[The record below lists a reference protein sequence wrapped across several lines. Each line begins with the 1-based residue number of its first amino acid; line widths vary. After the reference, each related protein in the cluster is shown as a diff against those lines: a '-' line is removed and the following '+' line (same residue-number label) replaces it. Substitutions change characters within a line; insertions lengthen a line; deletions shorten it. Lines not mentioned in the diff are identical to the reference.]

1 MPGERAMVKLTIDN
15 RPVEVPEGT
24 TILEAARKVGIEIP
38 TLCFREGLE
47 PSTSCMV
54 CAVKLAGRGGVVP
67 SCALRV
73 QEGMA
78 VESETDEVRSARR
91 MALELLLS
99 DHLGDCM
106 GPCHVACPARMDIPR
121 MIRQIAAGRMR
132 QALATVKADIALPA
146 VLGRICPAP
155 CEKACRRG
163 QHDAPVAICL
173 LKRHVADVDLA
184 ADEPYRPACAPPSG
198 KKVAIVGAGP
208 TGLAAAY
215 YLHRCGH
222 ACTIFDD
229 HPAPGGMLRYGVSEQ
244 ALPRAVLDAEV
255 ATITALG
262 ALLRLAVRVGEDV
275 SMDELRRSFDA
286 VFVAAGKQDQQQV
299 EALGLPWTAK
309 GPRRD
314 SHTYATPVDGVF
326 AAGGG
331 RQSKMAVRAVADG
344 KGAAESIH
352 QYVTGRKVTGSP
364 RPFTVH
370 IGKCQDGEMEQ
381 FLAEAAADGRV
392 APAGGDAAGFT
403 ADEARAGSR
412 RCLHCDCRGADDCK
426 LRIHAA
432 AYEAIAS
439 KYRDERRS
447 FVQHRQHG
455 QVVFE
460 PGKCI
465 DCGLCVQ
472 VTARAG
478 ERLGLAFIGRGF
490 AVRVAVP
497 FDHTLAEGLQKVAAE
512 CVAVCPTGA
521 LAFRDAP
528 PKEG

>member
-1 MPGERAMVKLTIDN
+1 
-15 RPVEVPEGT
+15 
-24 TILEAARKVGIEIP
+24 
-38 TLCFREGLE
+38 
-47 PSTSCMV
+47 
-54 CAVKLAGRGGVVP
+54 
-67 SCALRV
+67 
-73 QEGMA
+73 
-78 VESETDEVRSARR
+78 
-91 MALELLLS
+91 
-99 DHLGDCM
+99 
-106 GPCHVACPARMDIPR
+106 

-132 QALATVKADIALPA
+132 EALATVKADIALPA

-173 LKRHVADVDLA
+173 LKRYVADVDLA
-184 ADEPYRPACAPPSG
+184 AGGEPYRPACEPPSG
-198 KKVAIVGAGP
+198 RKVAIVGAGP

-215 YLHRCGH
+215 YLHRRGH
-222 ACTIFDD
+222 ACTILDD

-244 ALPRAVLDAEV
+244 ALPRSVLDAEI

-262 ALLRLAVRVGEDV
+262 ALLRLGVRVGQDV
-275 SMDELRRSFDA
+275 AMDELRRDFDA

-299 EALGLPWTAK
+299 EALCLSWSAR

-314 SHTYATPVDGVF
+314 SHTYATDLDGVF
-326 AAGGG
+326 AAGGP

-352 QYVTGRKVTGSP
+352 QYVTGREVTGPP

-370 IGKCQDGEMEQ
+370 IGKLRDGEMEL
-381 FLAEAAADGRV
+381 FLSEAAADGRV
-392 APAGGDAAGFT
+392 APAGGEAAGFT
-403 ADEARAGSR
+403 AGEAEAESR
-412 RCLHCDCRGADDCK
+412 RCLHCDCRRAGDCR
-426 LRIHAA
+426 LRDHAA
-432 AYEAIAS
+432 ACAADAS
-439 KYRDERRS
+439 RYRDERRS
-447 FVQHRQHG
+447 FVQHRQHA

-472 VTARAG
+472 ITAKAG

-512 CVAVCPTGA
+512 CVAACPTGA

-528 PKEG
+528 AKPG